1 MSTKELKLAD
11 LVNDASIC
19 WDYSY
24 DHGSGTL
31 ELTVDLDTVANKPTD
46 AEFFAKAKS
55 SGISDATARDYV
67 RTVMIQAMR
76 SKK

>member
-1 MSTKELKLAD
+1 MKSDEKRSHRLQLLLRYYLA
-11 LVNDASIC
+11 NQ
-19 WDYSY
+19 
-24 DHGSGTL
+24 
-31 ELTVDLDTVANKPTD
+31 PTD

-55 SGISDATARDYV
+55 LGVSDVTARDYV